1 MSPVLVAAALGAVL
15 ALTACDTGPTACPAI
30 AWSNGLTVELAGGWW
45 PGEGRSVRVACPQ
58 SCGLE
63 VPDGVAPL
71 VGDRATV
78 SFLME
83 TPDSVALAW
92 FAGPPRAEPDE
103 LRLRTDPVVT
113 AAGEPIA
120 LWDPATGT
128 LAVVAESPAVTAR
141 VLDGTGGSLAELP
154 LSDGL
159 AVQAAPEGTA
169 TVEVLAADGTVLA
182 SVEPLAGRAG

>member
-58 SCGLE
+58 PCGPE
-63 VPDGVAPL
+63 FREDAPPGPGHEGVAPL

-83 TPDSVALAW
+83 TPDEVHVAVLGPDGAVLAEVEADLEW
-92 FAGPPRAEPDE
+92 
-103 LRLRTDPVVT
+103 V
-113 AAGEPIA
+113 
-120 LWDPATGT
+120 
-128 LAVVAESPAVTAR
+128 R
-141 VLDGTGGSLAELP
+141 VGGSAECGGP
-154 LSDGL
+154 H
-159 AVQAAPEGTA
+159 EA
-169 TVEVLAADGTVLA
+169 TVTVPA
-182 SVEPLAGRAG
+182 P